1 MIGSALIEECLRHDV
16 EVYAVVRAD
25 SSKKDRLPRDKRVHL
40 VNGSLEDLSML
51 PGRISEKCDTF
62 YHIAWGNTGENRNRS
77 SELQSRNITYT
88 LEAVKA
94 AEKLGCRRLSVQ
106 VLRQSMARKT
116 WNGFRRTA
124 LLILPHLMGQ
134 ANWHPDI
141 LPLCYVK
148 SLVWS
153 VSGQGF
159 SAFMEFTK
167 KKPQ

>member
-1 MIGSALIEECLRHDV
+1 MKRIVVTGATSMIGTALIEECLRHDV

-40 VNGSLEDLSML
+40 IDGSLEDLSML

-88 LEAVKA
+88 LEAV
-94 AEKLGCRRLSVQ
+94 Q
-106 VLRQSMARKT
+106 VLRQSMVRKT

-134 ANWHPDI
+134 ANWHLDI

-153 VSGQGF
+153 ASGQGF

>member
-1 MIGSALIEECLRHDV
+1 MKRIVVTGATSMIGTALIEECLRHDV

-40 VNGSLEDLSML
+40 IDGSLEDLSML

-94 AEKLGCRRLSVQ
+94 AEKLGCRRFTVQ
-106 VLRQSMARKT
+106 VLRQSEWPERPGT
-116 WNGFRRTA
+116 GFA
-124 LLILPHLMGQ
+124 GQ
-134 ANWHPDI
+134 P
-141 LPLCYVK
+141 C
-148 SLVWS
+148 
-153 VSGQGF
+153 
-159 SAFMEFTK
+159 
-167 KKPQ
+167 